1 MAADKQKPSILIVA
15 AEASSS
21 LYALRLLEHWKSI
34 RWDIRAYGVGSQA
47 MEDAGFRRL
56 ATAEEMAV
64 VGIQEVV
71 SKLKLIRQTF
81 NRLVEESKKN
91 APKVVLLMDYPD
103 FNFLL
108 AKKLRSIHGDNI
120 KIVYYISPQV
130 WAWRKGRINTIKKLV
145 DHMIVALPFEEPFY
159 RNHGVKVSFVGHP
172 LLDEVRDFPWPADR
186 VELERQR
193 VGIPKGVPVL
203 GLMPGSRSGE
213 IGHHFDL
220 QIQIAEKLTKEVP
233 KLVSVL
239 MVAPTLDTEK
249 LTSRLGHHNLNL
261 QVIKRE
267 PLSMISLAD
276 VILCASGTATLN
288 VALAV
293 RPMVV
298 MYKMSPLTVWLAR
311 KIVTPPPYFSLP
323 NLILD
328 RLVCPELFQEDAT
341 IEKISKTLGPLL
353 SNAADRERMR
363 NDVQAVR
370 NKLGE
375 APVAPKVSRIIQSYY
390 SGASEN
396 PIS

>member
-1 MAADKQKPSILIVA
+1 MA

-21 LYALRLLEHWKSI
+21 LYALRLLEHWKSV
-34 RWDIRAYGVGSQA
+34 RWNVDAYGVGSQA

-81 NRLVEESKKN
+81 NRLVDATREN
-91 APKVVLLMDYPD
+91 PPKVVLLMDYPD

-108 AKKLRSIHGDNI
+108 AKKLRSLHGDKI

-130 WAWRKGRINTIKKLV
+130 WAWRKGRIKTIKKLV
-145 DHMIVALPFEEPFY
+145 DHMIVALPFEETFY
-159 RNHGVKVSFVGHP
+159 KKHGVKVSFVGHP

-193 VGIPKGVPVL
+193 LGIAKNAPIL

-213 IGHHFDL
+213 IEHHFDL
-220 QIQIAEKLTKEVP
+220 QIQVAERLTAAIP
-233 KLVSVL
+233 NLVTIL
-239 MVAPTLDTEK
+239 MVAPTLKSEK
-249 LTSRLGHHNLNL
+249 LTARLGNHNLKL
-261 QVIKRE
+261 HAIQRE

-276 VILCASGTATLN
+276 VVLCASGTATLN

-311 KIVTPPPYFSLP
+311 RIVTPPPFFSLP
-323 NLILD
+323 NLILN
-328 RLVCPELFQEDAT
+328 RMVCPELFQEQST
-341 IEKISKTLGPLL
+341 VERISYELKKLL
-353 SNAADRERMR
+353 TNSSERQRMQA
-363 NDVQAVR
+363 DVQTVR
-370 NKLGE
+370 NELGQS
-375 APVAPKVSRIIQSYY
+375 PVAPKVSRLIQDYY
-390 SGASEN
+390 ETHSQF
-396 PIS
+396 